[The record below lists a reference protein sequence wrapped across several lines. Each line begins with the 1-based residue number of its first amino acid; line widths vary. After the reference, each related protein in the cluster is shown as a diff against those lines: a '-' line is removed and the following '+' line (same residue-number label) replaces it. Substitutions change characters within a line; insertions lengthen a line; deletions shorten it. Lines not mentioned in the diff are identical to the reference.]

1 MSMAGMW
8 IAKLRDPANVPL
20 HNEIGMRA
28 YVRGSLGTGDIPA
41 QPEWPYLMYA
51 FEESLAVKA
60 IRETADAEVYPGRIY
75 VYDKPGSYVRIKRI
89 HRLVKQTLVVL
100 VGTSDADGTFC
111 YDLTYEGRSGEQYD
125 PVQKQA
131 VMVATYRVVSTD

>member
-8 IAKLRDPANVPL
+8 TAKLRDPTNVPL
-20 HNEIGMRA
+20 HDEIKMRS
-28 YVRGSLGTGDIPA
+28 YVRGTLGTGDIPA
-41 QPEWPYLMYA
+41 EPDFPYVMYG
-51 FEESLAVKA
+51 FEQSLAVKA
-60 IRETADAEVYPGRIY
+60 IRETADAEVYPGQIY

-89 HRLVKQTLVVL
+89 HRMIKQTLLEL
-100 VGTSDADGTFC
+100 VATSDADGTFC

-125 PVQKQA
+125 PVKKQA